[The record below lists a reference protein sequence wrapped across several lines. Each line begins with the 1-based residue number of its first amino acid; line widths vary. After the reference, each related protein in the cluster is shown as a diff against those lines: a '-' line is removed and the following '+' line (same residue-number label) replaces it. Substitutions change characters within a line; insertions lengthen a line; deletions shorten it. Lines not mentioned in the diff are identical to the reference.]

1 MKFVSTL
8 DSSHRVSFLDA
19 VSRGIAPGGGL
30 YMPES
35 LPTLPEEI
43 RTGHSKEGFA
53 GIAYEVIR
61 HFAEGD
67 IPAAELRTL
76 IGETMNFPVPVRH
89 LDDRFS
95 VLELFHGPTLAF
107 KDFGARFLGQVLS
120 YQQRQADREV
130 TVLVATSGDTGSAV
144 ASGCSGVP
152 GVRVVLLFPA
162 GKVSKV
168 QELQLTTG
176 GPNITTLRVDGT
188 FDDCQRMVKQA
199 FVDSELRSRLVL
211 TSANSINIARLL
223 PQIFYYISSWQELAH
238 RGKEIVFVVPSG
250 NLGNLT
256 AGMFARKMGIPLHRF
271 VAATNANDVLPEYL
285 RTGVLRPR
293 PAVSTISNAMD
304 VGDPNNTPRLQSLV
318 GGDIEALRAVVSA
331 DVCSD
336 EETRKAIE
344 EAYGAYQYT
353 FDPHGAVG
361 YYAAQRF
368 LAKEPAGTAA
378 VILGTAHPAKFPEVY
393 RDEIRQRIPVP
404 EQLRALTGRPRR
416 MLSVRADFNDLKSI
430 LLHS

>member
-1 MKFVSTL
+1 MKFTSTI
-8 DSSHRVSFLDA
+8 DPAHHATFFEA

-30 YMPES
+30 YMPS
-35 LPTLPEEI
+35 ALPALPADL
-43 RTGHSKEGFA
+43 RAGVSPAGFPD
-53 GIAYEVIR
+53 IAYEVIR
-61 HFAEGD
+61 HFVDGE
-67 IPAAELRTL
+67 IPEADLRTL
-76 IGETMNFPVPVRH
+76 IDETMNFPVPLRH
-89 LDDRFS
+89 LDDRLS

-107 KDFGARFLGQVLS
+107 KDFGARFLGRVLS
-120 YQQRQADREV
+120 YLRRDADREI

-199 FVDSELRSRLVL
+199 FVDQELRTRLVL

-223 PQIFYYISSWQELAH
+223 PQTFYYVSAWQELAQ
-238 RGKEIVFVVPSG
+238 RGKEVVFIVPSG

-256 AGMFARKMGIPLHRF
+256 AGVFARTMGIPLRRF

-285 RTGVLRPR
+285 RSGVLRPR
-293 PAVSTISNAMD
+293 AAVSTLSNAMD
-304 VGDPNNTPRLQSLV
+304 VGDPNNTPRLQALF
-318 GGDIEALRAVVSA
+318 GGDIDAIRAAVST

-336 EETRKAIE
+336 DDTRRAIDDG
-344 EAYGAYQYT
+344 YTRYQYT

-361 YYAAQRF
+361 YFAARRF
-368 LAKEPAGTAA
+368 LDREGPETAA
-378 VILGTAHPAKFPEVY
+378 VVLGTAHPAKFPEVY
-393 RDEIRQRIPVP
+393 PEEIRARIPVP

-416 MLSVRADFNDLKSI
+416 MLAVRAAYDDLKSI

>member
-1 MKFVSTL
+1 MRVTSTA
-8 DSSHRVSFLDA
+8 DPAHHTTFFDA

-30 YMPES
+30 YMPEF
-35 LPTLPEEI
+35 LPLLPEEI
-43 RTGHSKEGFA
+43 RAGTSRAGFA
-53 GIAYEVIR
+53 DIAFEVIR

-67 IPAAELRTL
+67 IPESELRVMVD
-76 IGETMNFPVPVRH
+76 ETMNFPVPIRH
-89 LDDRFS
+89 LDDRLS

-107 KDFGARFLGQVLS
+107 KDFGARFLGRVLS
-120 YQQRQADREV
+120 YQRRNADREV

-199 FVDSELRSRLVL
+199 FVDQDLRTRLAL

-223 PQIFYYISSWQELAH
+223 PQIFYYVSAWQELAQ
-238 RGKEIVFVVPSG
+238 RGQDVVFVVPSG

-256 AGMFARKMGIPLHRF
+256 AGVFARAMGIPFRRF
-271 VAATNANDVLPEYL
+271 VAASNANDVLPEYL

-293 PAVSTISNAMD
+293 PAVSTLSNAMD
-304 VGDPNNTPRLQSLV
+304 VGDPNNTPRLQALF
-318 GGDIEALRAVVSA
+318 GGDIDAIRAVVTT

-336 EETRKAIE
+336 DQTRGAID
-344 EAYGAYQYT
+344 EAYRTYHYT

-361 YYAAQRF
+361 YFAAKRF
-368 LAKEPAGTAA
+368 LSAEGPGTTA
-378 VILGTAHPAKFPEVY
+378 VVLGTAHPAKFPEVY
-393 RDEIRQRIPVP
+393 PEEIRARIPVP
-404 EQLRALTGRPRR
+404 EQLRVLTGRPRR
-416 MLSVRADFNDLKSI
+416 MLSIRADFDDLKSI